1 MKKLSFLNKL
11 KKEGKLELVE
21 PSEEI
26 CNSYLEKAGNCL
38 KSARILL
45 QNGLYENSISMSY
58 YAMYNSLAALLF
70 KTGVKCENHAGS
82 ILLLKKL
89 FERIDL
95 FKIISFA
102 KEERID
108 KQYHVTSKRNFT
120 LTKESAQDML
130 AKAENFLVHVKLI
143 IKNLRMEEIGKIR
156 EKFRVIL

>member
-1 MKKLSFLNKL
+1 MKKSNFLNKL

-26 CNSYLEKAGNCL
+26 CNSYLEKSDNCL

-58 YAMYNSLAALLF
+58 YVMYNSLTALLF

-82 ILLLKKL
+82 ILLFKKL

-108 KQYHVTSKRNFT
+108 KQYYVTSKRNFI

-130 AKAENFLVHVKLI
+130 VKAENFLVHAQLQRHGYVL
-143 IKNLRMEEIGKIR
+143 
-156 EKFRVIL
+156 

>member
-1 MKKLSFLNKL
+1 MKKSSFLNKL

-26 CNSYLEKAGNCL
+26 CNSYLEKADNCL

-58 YAMYNSLAALLF
+58 YAMYNSLTALLF
-70 KTGVKCENHAGS
+70 KTGVKCGNHAGS

-89 FERIDL
+89 FERTDL

-108 KQYHVTSKRNFT
+108 KQYYVTSKRNFI

-130 AKAENFLVHVKLI
+130 VKAENFLVHVKLI
-143 IKNLRMEEIGKIR
+143 IKNLRMEEIGKIGER
-156 EKFRVIL
+156 FELL